1 MFKILR
7 QQNMMKCK
15 YVHSYTQETHT
26 LIYISKYSSAFI
38 VLWVRLT
45 QYQKIHTDIPSA
57 EQQMFT
63 YFVHID

>member
-1 MFKILR
+1 MLKILR
-7 QQNMMKCK
+7 QQSMMKCK
-15 YVHSYTQETHT
+15 YVHSYTQEIHT
-26 LIYISKYSSAFI
+26 LIHISKYSSAFI

-45 QYQKIHTDIPSA
+45 KYQKRHTDIPSA